1 MPGLG
6 VGVVVQEAVVH
17 PQGYEKAPTVRD
29 TLVTQQRAGL
39 RRIRAQLQAE
49 IARRQSLE
57 IELQQLQAIHA
68 IDMWAGS
75 LAHEIKNPLT
85 SIRTFVQLV
94 SLKHHDYHFVEK
106 FERIVL
112 QELDRIDVLVND
124 LLQLAKPLR
133 LQLALV
139 HMPTILHRVVE
150 VYSER
155 LHLQDVILKTDF
167 AASLPLLAV
176 DAEQLHRA
184 FANIA
189 LNALEAMPAGGEL
202 RIACLPLSGGQEEGR
217 VDSAGTEIIFSDTGV
232 GMSPEQLRT
241 LFTPFQTTKS
251 TGTGLGLA
259 LTHKIIKAH
268 GGSIHVTSAVG
279 LGTIVTLKL
288 PAAPVRQLP
297 TA

>member
-1 MPGLG
+1 M
-6 VGVVVQEAVVH
+6 VVQAAVVQT
-17 PQGYEKAPTVRD
+17 PGYETARTVTEAP
-29 TLVTQQRAGL
+29 VTQQRAGL

-49 IARRQSLE
+49 IARREFLE
-57 IELQQLQAIHA
+57 TQLQQMQAVHA

-94 SLKHHDYHFVEK
+94 SLKRHDYHFVEK

-112 QELDRIDVLVND
+112 QELDRIDLPVND

-133 LQLALV
+133 LQPALV
-139 HMPTILHRVVE
+139 HIPTILHRVVE
-150 VYSER
+150 VYSAH
-155 LHLQDVILKTDF
+155 LHLQDVVLNTDF
-167 AASLPLLAV
+167 AASLSPLDV
-176 DAEQLHRA
+176 DAEQLYRA
-184 FANIA
+184 FANIV
-189 LNALEAMPAGGEL
+189 LNAIEAMPTGGAL
-202 RIACLPLSGGQEEGR
+202 CLACRPLSERQ
-217 VDSAGTEIIFSDTGV
+217 AGTTAEAVGAEIIFSDTGV
-232 GMSPEQLRT
+232 GMSTEQLRT

-279 LGTIVTLKL
+279 HGTVVAVKL
-288 PAAPVRQLP
+288 PATPAPRLP

>member
-1 MPGLG
+1 M
-6 VGVVVQEAVVH
+6 VVQAAIVHRQKYDEAR
-17 PQGYEKAPTVRD
+17 PERETS
-29 TLVTQQRAGL
+29 VTQQRADL

-57 IELQQLQAIHA
+57 SELQQLQAIHA

-94 SLKHHDYHFVEK
+94 SLKRHDYHFVEK

-112 QELDRIDVLVND
+112 QELDRIDLLVND
-124 LLQLAKPLR
+124 LLRLVKPLC
-133 LQLALV
+133 LQLAAV
-139 HMPTILHRVVE
+139 HIPTVLHRVIE

-155 LHLQDVILKTDF
+155 LHLQDVVLKTDF
-167 AASLPLLAV
+167 AASLPPLHV
-176 DAEQLHRA
+176 DAEQLYRA

-189 LNALEAMPAGGEL
+189 LNAIEAMPTGGEM
-202 RIACLPLSGGQEEGR
+202 RIACHPLSERQEKMRADGGG
-217 VDSAGTEIIFSDTGV
+217 AEIIFSDTGV
-232 GMSPEQLRT
+232 GMPPEQLRT

-268 GGSIHVTSAVG
+268 GGSIQVTSAVG
-279 LGTIVTLKL
+279 LGTIVTLTL
-288 PAAPVRQLP
+288 PAIPARLLLS
-297 TA
+297 A

>member
-1 MPGLG
+1 M
-6 VGVVVQEAVVH
+6 VVQEAVV
-17 PQGYEKAPTVRD
+17 QTSMYETARVVTETP
-29 TLVTQQRAGL
+29 VTQQRAGL

-49 IARRQSLE
+49 IARREFLE
-57 IELQQLQAIHA
+57 TQLQQMQAIHA
-68 IDMWAGS
+68 IDMWIGS

-112 QELDRIDVLVND
+112 QELDRIDLLVND

-133 LQLALV
+133 LQPALV
-139 HMPTILHRVVE
+139 HIPTILHRVVE
-150 VYSER
+150 VYSEH
-155 LHLQDVILKTDF
+155 LHLQEVVLHTDF
-167 AASLPLLAV
+167 AASLPPLHV
-176 DAEQLHRA
+176 DAEQLYRVC
-184 FANIA
+184 ANIV
-189 LNALEAMPAGGEL
+189 LNAIEAMPAGGAL
-202 RIACLPLSGGQEEGR
+202 RLACRPLSGRQEETTAETVG
-217 VDSAGTEIIFSDTGV
+217 AEIIFSDTGV
-232 GMSPEQLRT
+232 GMSTEQLRT

-259 LTHKIIKAH
+259 LTYKIIKAH

-279 LGTIVTLKL
+279 HGTVVTVTL
-288 PAAPVRQLP
+288 PATPVPRLP

>member
-1 MPGLG
+1 M
-6 VGVVVQEAVVH
+6 VVQEAVVH
-17 PQGYEKAPTVRD
+17 RQRCEKARPVRD
-29 TLVTQQRAGL
+29 TSVTQQRADL

-57 IELQQLQAIHA
+57 TELQQMQALHA

-112 QELDRIDVLVND
+112 QELDRIDLLVND
-124 LLQLAKPLR
+124 LLQLVKPLR
-133 LQLALV
+133 LQPALV
-139 HMPTILHRVVE
+139 HILTVLHRVIE

-155 LHLQDVILKTDF
+155 LHLQDVVLKTDF
-167 AASLPLLAV
+167 ATSVPPLHV
-176 DAEQLHRA
+176 DAEQLYRA
-184 FANIA
+184 FANIV
-189 LNALEAMPAGGEL
+189 LNAIEAMPAGGEL
-202 RIACLPLSGGQEEGR
+202 CLACHPLSERQEEIQTDGGG
-217 VDSAGTEIIFSDTGV
+217 VEIVFSDTGV
-232 GMSPEQLRT
+232 GMPPEQLRT

-279 LGTIVTLKL
+279 LGTIVTLTL
-288 PAAPVRQLP
+288 PGIPTPLLAP
-297 TA
+297 A

>member
-1 MPGLG
+1 M
-6 VGVVVQEAVVH
+6 VVQEAVVH
-17 PQGYEKAPTVRD
+17 THRHEKTPTLSD
-29 TLVTQQRAGL
+29 TLVTQQRADLG
-39 RRIRAQLQAE
+39 RIRAQLQAE

-57 IELQQLQAIHA
+57 TELQQLQAIHA

-94 SLKHHDYHFVEK
+94 SLKRHDYHFVEK

-112 QELDRIDVLVND
+112 QELDRIDLLVND

-133 LQLALV
+133 LQRALG
-139 HMPTILHRVVE
+139 HIPPILHRVVE

-155 LHLQDVILKTDF
+155 LHLQEVVLKTDF
-167 AASLPLLAV
+167 APSLPPLDV
-176 DAEQLHRA
+176 DAEQLYRA

-202 RIACLPLSGGQEEGR
+202 RIACQPLSKRQEEGR
-217 VDSAGTEIIFSDTGV
+217 ADAAGAEIIFSDTGV
-232 GMSPEQLRT
+232 GMSSEQLRT

-279 LGTIVTLKL
+279 LGTIVTLTL
-288 PAAPVRQLP
+288 PAMPVRQLP

>member
-1 MPGLG
+1 MG
-6 VGVVVQEAVVH
+6 VQEAVVYT
-17 PQGYEKAPTVRD
+17 QRYEKAPTVRD
-29 TLVTQQRAGL
+29 TSVTQQRADL
-39 RRIRAQLQAE
+39 HRMRAQLQAE
-49 IARRQSLE
+49 IARRESLE
-57 IELQQLQAIHA
+57 TELQQLQAIHA
-68 IDMWAGS
+68 TDMWAGS

-94 SLKHHDYHFVEK
+94 SLKRHDYHFVEK

-112 QELDRIDVLVND
+112 QELDRIDLLVND

-139 HMPTILHRVVE
+139 HIPTILQRVVE

-155 LHLQDVILKTDF
+155 LHLQDVVLKTDF
-167 AASLPLLAV
+167 AAALPPLDV
-176 DAEQLHRA
+176 DAEQLYRA

-202 RIACLPLSGGQEEGR
+202 CIACRSLSARQEGQQADGR
-217 VDSAGTEIIFSDTGV
+217 GAEIMFSDTGI

-268 GGSIHVTSAVG
+268 GGSIHVTSAAG
-279 LGTIVTLKL
+279 LGTIVVLTL
-288 PAAPVRQLP
+288 PATLTRLLP

>member
-1 MPGLG
+1 M
-6 VGVVVQEAVVH
+6 VVQEAVV
-17 PQGYEKAPTVRD
+17 QRYEKAPTVRD
-29 TLVTQQRAGL
+29 TSVTQQRADL
-39 RRIRAQLQAE
+39 RRMRAQLQAE

-57 IELQQLQAIHA
+57 TELQQMQAIHA

-94 SLKHHDYHFVEK
+94 SLKRHDYHFVEK

-112 QELDRIDVLVND
+112 QELDRIDLLVND
-124 LLQLAKPLR
+124 LLQLVKPLR
-133 LQLALV
+133 LQLASV
-139 HMPTILHRVVE
+139 HMPTVLLRVVE

-155 LHLQDVILKTDF
+155 LHLQGIVLKTDF
-167 AASLPLLAV
+167 AASVPPLSV
-176 DAEQLHRA
+176 DAEQLYRA

-189 LNALEAMPAGGEL
+189 LNAIEAMPTGGEL
-202 RIACLPLSGGQEEGR
+202 RIACQPLAARQEERR
-217 VDSAGTEIIFSDTGV
+217 VDGGGMEIIFSDTGV
-232 GMSPEQLRT
+232 GMPPEQLRT

-268 GGSIHVTSAVG
+268 GGRIQVTSAVD
-279 LGTIVTLKL
+279 LGTIVTLTL
-288 PAAPVRQLP
+288 PGIPALP
-297 TA
+297 LSPA